1 MGYRLLLRDHRG
13 LIGIAFLAMFTSS
26 LGQSFF
32 IGLFQAPI
40 SARLGLTAGQFGTT
54 YALVTLIAGF
64 AVLRLGPTIDWI
76 PPRRFAL
83 MVLGG
88 LLAGALLLTLSP
100 WWGLGLLG
108 LAPAVLGIALDLGA
122 PFGAI
127 LGGMLAF
134 LLAGW
139 WLAQGVLTTLKAAR

>member
-40 SARLGLTAGQFGTT
+40 SARLGLTACQFGTT

-88 LLAGALLLTLSP
+88 LLAGALF
-100 WWGLGLLG
+100 GGRFVDRLG
-108 LAPAVLGIALDLGA
+108 PAVLGIALDLGA

-134 LLAGW
+134 LILGW